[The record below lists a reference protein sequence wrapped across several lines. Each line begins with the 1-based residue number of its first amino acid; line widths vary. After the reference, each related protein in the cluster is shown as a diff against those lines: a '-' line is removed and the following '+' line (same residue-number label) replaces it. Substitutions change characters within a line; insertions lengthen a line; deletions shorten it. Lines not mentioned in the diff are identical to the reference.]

1 MNDDDPAPQ
10 TRWSS
15 SPDLC
20 PPPPFSRTSMAE
32 QVRAAELEMT
42 AQALRDS
49 LRDREKEMEGTMRE
63 LRKQQA
69 DRHRW

>member
-1 MNDDDPAPQ
+1 MMIQHPKFGGPPPLIPAP
-10 TRWSS
+10 
-15 SPDLC
+15 L
-20 PPPPFSRTSMAE
+20 PPSRTSMAE

>member
-1 MNDDDPAPQ
+1 
-10 TRWSS
+10 
-15 SPDLC
+15 
-20 PPPPFSRTSMAE
+20 MAE